1 LRVSVSS
8 HDFAQGFEAIH
19 VGHFE
24 IENDGIGKKG
34 ICLGDGLG
42 TIFGF
47 TNIVTALTDRTS
59 ESLAEGCVIVG

>member
-1 LRVSVSS
+1 
-8 HDFAQGFEAIH
+8 

-24 IENDGIGKKG
+24 IENDGIGNKG

-47 TNIVTALTDRTS
+47 TNLMPTLTDRAR
-59 ESLAEGCVIVG
+59 ESLAECGIVVG